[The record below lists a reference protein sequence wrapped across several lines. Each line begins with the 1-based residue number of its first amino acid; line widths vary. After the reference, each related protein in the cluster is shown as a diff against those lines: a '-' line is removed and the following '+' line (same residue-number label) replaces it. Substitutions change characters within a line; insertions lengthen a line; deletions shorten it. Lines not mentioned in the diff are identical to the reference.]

1 MGTIVAAG
9 TGRRIEERSS
19 AGCDARRTVDRR
31 AKESGVRVMCT
42 VSAWPTH
49 YFPLVPQLW
58 ALQAAG
64 HEVRVVCAPSQVPVL
79 TRAGLIPVPV
89 LTELEIAFLARLKN
103 VWDAQAGTWPYPWH
117 PPHPV
122 TGEDLT
128 DLAQFDFATFARANQ
143 QKIAGPVRRSG
154 EAAVQF
160 AREWRPDLVLHEPL
174 SLEGL
179 LAAKVTGV
187 PAVLHLWGPVGTHET
202 DPDVR
207 GVAEYPAGSF
217 PGYGVGEV
225 SLDTVGHVID
235 PCPPDL
241 APPVKADRLPVRY
254 VPYNGTG
261 EVPDWLWGEPVRPR
275 VCVVWG
281 NSLTRMFGSR
291 SLAIPLV
298 LEALSGLDVE
308 VVVCA
313 GQRDVGAVAGSSDR
327 VRVCEQLPLH
337 LLLPSC
343 AVVVHH
349 GGAGCLMT
357 ALAAGVPQVAI
368 PTGMDQPANARR
380 MAAAGLGYAIPRA
393 GADAAS
399 VRAAVGDVLDTV
411 AYRQRAAEVREQM
424 LVQPT
429 PAQLVGEL
437 EKLAGAG

>member
-1 MGTIVAAG
+1 M
-9 TGRRIEERSS
+9 
-19 AGCDARRTVDRR
+19 
-31 AKESGVRVMCT
+31 RVMCT

-64 HEVRVVCAPSQVPVL
+64 HDVRVVCAPSQVPVL
-79 TRAGLIPVPV
+79 TRAGLVPVPV
-89 LTELEIAFLARLKN
+89 LTELEIPFLARLKN
-103 VWDAQAGTWPYPWH
+103 VWDAQAGVWPYLWH

-122 TGEDLT
+122 TGEDLA
-128 DLAQFDFATFARANQ
+128 DLAEFDFATFARANRR
-143 QKIAGPVRRSG
+143 KIAEPVRRSG
-154 EAAVQF
+154 AAAVGF

-174 SLEGL
+174 SMEGL
-179 LAAKVTGV
+179 LAARVTEV
-187 PAVLHLWGPVGTHET
+187 PAVVHLWGPVGTHET
-202 DPDVR
+202 DPAVR
-207 GVAEYPAGSF
+207 GVAEYPVDAF
-217 PGYGVGEV
+217 AGYGVGRIA
-225 SLDTVGHVID
+225 LDSVEHVID

-241 APPVKADRLPVRY
+241 APPVDANRLPVRY

-261 EVPDWLWGEPVRPR
+261 EVPDWLWDEPVRPR

-313 GQRDVGAVAGSSDR
+313 GRLDVDAVPGGGDR

-343 AVVVHH
+343 AAVVHH

-368 PTGMDQPANARR
+368 PTGMDQPANAGR
-380 MAAAGLGYAIPRA
+380 MVAAGLGRAVPRA
-393 GADAAS
+393 EADASA
-399 VRAAVGDVLDTV
+399 VRAAVRDVLGT
-411 AYRQRAAEVREQM
+411 AGYRQRAVEVREQM
-424 LVQPT
+424 LLRPT